1 LRSRE
6 YKVCLNERA
15 ILRLL
20 DQRNEAKNPFDGK
33 DLRYKK
39 LNTGFIVYSVGE
51 DGHDDGCGEKP
62 PRNKRV
68 NESYT
73 YDITFIIQR

>member
-1 LRSRE
+1 LGAIQ
-6 YKVCLNERA
+6 NERA

-39 LNTGFIVYSVGE
+39 FDIGFVVYSVGE
-51 DGHDDGCGEKP
+51 NGHDDEDKEKTP
-62 PRNKRV
+62 KNKRK